1 MDMMTNAITLDEI
14 FNTGKLKTIIDN
26 WEELKD
32 IVGNFRD
39 SRTQN
44 KVNSNG
50 TLTILSEMYKNKK
63 KTNEII
69 YTYSARQTEGRMYS
83 KKPSLQGCPKTI
95 RHTIS
100 HEYYWDIDIKNCHP
114 IILLWYCKNNDIAC
128 DSLEYY
134 VNNRDE
140 CLNELMN
147 AFNQEKEV
155 VKEAFLAIMN
165 GGDTKFDSRN
175 APDWFCKFFLQIKDL
190 HQAICNLNPEIMKK
204 TKKKHGTKYFNL
216 NGSCVNS
223 ILCIYENKIL
233 QSMYQECLDL
243 NAEVGALVFDGLMV
257 KRDSHIDLENLLR
270 RLEFRVKNDLGID
283 ITLVEKEMDQIIDL
297 SEYREEVEEV
307 EEEVEEVDEED
318 IDDFR
323 NSHDGFARIFY
334 RHFAKDNIKT
344 TDEKGNGYVW
354 DSKMLLWVPTKSIHI
369 RNLLSPVIV
378 PILKV
383 ITNHLEKKWQTASSI
398 EQLEIKEQLKSLT
411 RTLVE
416 IQSSPFKKN
425 VIESLVSLTNDP
437 KFITKL
443 NNESKFL
450 IPIKNGNLINLKT
463 LEIRKRISTDLFSY
477 ELNVDYKQESPLSNA
492 REFINDIS
500 CSDEEL
506 SDFLERLMGYFLTA
520 ETSDRGFYIFWGIGC
535 NGKSTLFKIMKNI
548 LLQGYT
554 GISKNVLVNTNSRS
568 SLTPELE
575 VLIYAR
581 LAVLSEIRENEVLD
595 ESNIKSLTG
604 GDVITCNPK
613 NRDPIQF
620 VPNCKLVM
628 LCNDKPKFNID
639 DQAMLDRLKFIP
651 FNGRFEKTT
660 ENNNK
665 CDFLTENEDCL
676 SEFFT
681 LFAQGANRWYN
692 GNQLIPVSIMKDA
705 MDTFVEEQDIIQQW
719 CEDCCEINKE
729 NSLILS
735 TAWESFLNWN
745 ILNNGN
751 NVSKIEFG
759 KMMHKRFDKK
769 RTASN
774 RFYIGLKI
782 KEHNPQDNDIPEF
795 TSPV

>member
-1 MDMMTNAITLDEI
+1 MDTNMIALNEI
-14 FNTGKLKTIIDN
+14 FDVEKLKTILDN
-26 WEELKD
+26 WEDLKD

-39 SRTQN
+39 SRTHN

-50 TLTILSEMYKNKK
+50 TFTILNEMYKNKK

-69 YTYSARQTEGRMYS
+69 YTYSAKQTEGRMYS

-100 HEYYWDIDIKNCHP
+100 REFYWDIDIKNCHP
-114 IILLWYCKNNDIAC
+114 IILLWYCEDNEIAC
-128 DSLEYY
+128 ETLKHY
-134 VNNRDE
+134 VNNRDD

-147 AFNQEKEV
+147 AFNQDKDT

-165 GGDTKFDSRN
+165 GGGVKFDCEN
-175 APDWFCKFFLQIKDL
+175 APDWFCRFFIQIKDL
-190 HQAICNLNPEIMKK
+190 HQAICDLNPEIMKK
-204 TKKKHGTKYFNL
+204 TKKKHGAKYFNL

-257 KRDSHIDLENLLR
+257 RRDSNINLENLLR
-270 RLEFRVKNDLGID
+270 RLETRVKNDLGID
-283 ITLVEKEMDQIIDL
+283 ITLVEKEMDQVIDL
-297 SEYREEVEEV
+297 SEYSKEDDDEED
-307 EEEVEEVDEED
+307 EEVDEED
-318 IDDFR
+318 VEDIQ

-334 RHFAKDNIKT
+334 RHFAKENIKT

-354 DSKMLLWVPTKSIHI
+354 DAKTLLWIPTKSIHI
-369 RNLLSPVIV
+369 RNQLSPIIV
-378 PILKV
+378 PILKS
-383 ITNHLEKKWQTASSI
+383 INKYLLKSYQTATETEKI
-398 EQLEIKEQLKSLT
+398 DIADNIKEASHGLKD
-411 RTLVE
+411 
-416 IQSSPFKKN
+416 IQSSPFKKC

-443 NNESKFL
+443 NNETKFL
-450 IPIKNGNLINLKT
+450 IPTKNGNLINLKT

-477 ELNVDYKQESPLSNA
+477 ELNVEYKQDSPLSNA
-492 REFINDIS
+492 REFLNDIS
-500 CSDEEL
+500 CNDEEL
-506 SDFLERLMGYFLTA
+506 SDFLIRLMGYFLTA

-554 GISKNVLVNTNSRS
+554 GISKNVLVNTNNRT

-651 FNGRFEKTT
+651 FNGRFEKTI
-660 ENNNK
+660 ENNKK

-681 LFAQGANRWYN
+681 LFAQGAYKWYE
-692 GNQLIPVSIMKDA
+692 GHQLDPVLAMKDA
-705 MDTFVEEQDIIQQW
+705 MNTFVEEQDVIQQW
-719 CEDCCEINKE
+719 CEDCCDIGTDY
-729 NSLILS
+729 SLLLAK
-735 TAWESFLNWN
+735 AWESFLNWN

-751 NVSKIEFG
+751 TVSKIEFG

-774 RFYIGLKI
+774 RFYLGLKI
-782 KEHNPQDNDIPEF
+782 RDQNPQEDTITDFVN
-795 TSPV
+795 PV